1 MANLPNKEPLKINL
15 TQSTN
20 NSKYTCRNYGQNN
33 NDMKLNLNIQ
43 PLESWIKT
51 GKEPLLIAGPC
62 SAETE
67 DQLVATAHL
76 LAKTGRVSALRAGIW
91 KPRTRPG
98 EFEGIGSIGLEWL
111 KRAKEETGLPTA
123 VEVATAKHVEEA
135 LKAGVD
141 ILWVGARSTANP
153 FTVQEIADALKG
165 VDVPV
170 MVKNPV
176 NPDLT
181 LWIGALERINNAGI
195 TKLAA
200 IHRGFS
206 SYEKSAFRNE
216 PMWDLAINL
225 KTHAP
230 HLPIICDPSHI
241 SGNRD
246 LIPYISQ
253 KALDMDMQ
261 GLMIESHIDPTIAWT
276 DAKQQVTPAAL
287 EELIGRLTLRKP
299 ETRNVEVNDKLAD
312 LRNSIDKIDD
322 LVIQKMAE
330 RMQIVEQI
338 GNYKRDN
345 NITILQVNRWD
356 EILNKRT
363 SYARALKLSTEFA
376 EKLLELIHS
385 ESIRKQT
392 EIMNKDQVSVPAEKL
407 THV

>member
-1 MANLPNKEPLKINL
+1 
-15 TQSTN
+15 
-20 NSKYTCRNYGQNN
+20 
-33 NDMKLNLNIQ
+33 MKLNLNIQ
-43 PLESWIKT
+43 PLNTWITT
-51 GKEPLLIAGPC
+51 GNGPLVIAGPC

-76 LAKTGRVSALRAGIW
+76 LAATGKISALRAGIW

-141 ILWVGARSTANP
+141 ILWVGARSTVNP

-176 NPDLT
+176 NPDLS

-216 PMWDLAINL
+216 PMWDIAIQL
-225 KTHAP
+225 KTLAP
-230 HLPIICDPSHI
+230 ELPIINDPSHI
-241 SGNRD
+241 TGNRS
-246 LIPYISQ
+246 LIGYISQ
-253 KALDMDMQ
+253 KALDLDMQ
-261 GLMIESHIDPTIAWT
+261 GLMIESHIDPTVAWT
-276 DAKQQVTPAAL
+276 DAAQQVTPAAL
-287 EELIGRLTLRKP
+287 SEIIDHLALRKP
-299 ETRNVEVNDKLAD
+299 EISDAVVKDALSE
-312 LRNSIDKIDD
+312 LRSKIDKIDD
-322 LVIQKMAE
+322 LLIQKTAE
-330 RMQIVEQI
+330 RMQIAEKI
-338 GNYKRDN
+338 GQYKKDN
-345 NITILQVNRWD
+345 GITILQVNRWD
-356 EILNKRT
+356 EILQKRT
-363 SYARALKLSTEFA
+363 AYAKALKLSPEFT
-376 EKLLELIHS
+376 EKLLELLHA
-385 ESIRKQT
+385 ESIRRQT
-392 EIMNKDQVSVPAEKL
+392 EVMNKGEAQPAEKL
-407 THV
+407 THA

>member
-1 MANLPNKEPLKINL
+1 
-15 TQSTN
+15 
-20 NSKYTCRNYGQNN
+20 
-33 NDMKLNLNIQ
+33 MKLNLNIQ
-43 PLESWIKT
+43 PLSSWIKT
-51 GKEPLLIAGPC
+51 GKEPLVIAGPC

-76 LAKTGRVSALRAGIW
+76 LAATGKVSALRAGIW

-135 LKAGVD
+135 LKMGVD
-141 ILWVGARSTANP
+141 ILWVGARSTVNP

-176 NPDLT
+176 NPDLS

-216 PMWDLAINL
+216 PMWDIAIHL
-225 KTHAP
+225 KTLAP
-230 HLPIICDPSHI
+230 NLPIINDPSHI
-241 SGNRD
+241 TGNRD
-246 LIPYISQ
+246 LIGYISQ
-253 KALDMDMQ
+253 KALDLDMQ
-261 GLMIESHIDPTIAWT
+261 GLMIESHIDPTVAWT
-276 DAKQQVTPAAL
+276 DAAQQVTPAAL
-287 EELIGRLTLRKP
+287 AEIIDHLALRKP
-299 ETRNVEVNDKLAD
+299 EISSAEVKDALSE
-312 LRNSIDKIDD
+312 LRSKIDKIDD
-322 LVIQKMAE
+322 LLIQKAAE
-330 RMQIVEQI
+330 RMQISEKI
-338 GNYKRDN
+338 GQYKKEN

-356 EILNKRT
+356 EIMKKRT
-363 SYARALKLSTEFA
+363 AYAKALKLSPEFT
-376 EKLLELIHS
+376 EKLLELLHA
-385 ESIRKQT
+385 ESIRRQT
-392 EIMNKDQVSVPAEKL
+392 EVMNKIENKPAEKL
-407 THV
+407 THA

>member
-1 MANLPNKEPLKINL
+1 
-15 TQSTN
+15 
-20 NSKYTCRNYGQNN
+20 
-33 NDMKLNLNIQ
+33 MKLNLNIQ
-43 PLESWIKT
+43 PLNTWIN
-51 GKEPLLIAGPC
+51 GGSEPLLIAGPC

-76 LAKTGRVSALRAGIW
+76 LKNTGKIAALRAGIW

-111 KRAKEETGLPTA
+111 KRAKAETGLPTA

-135 LKAGVD
+135 LAAGVD

-176 NPDLT
+176 NPDIS

-216 PMWDLAINL
+216 PMWDIAIHL
-225 KTHAP
+225 KTLAP

-241 SGNRD
+241 TGNRD
-246 LIPYISQ
+246 LIGYVSQ
-253 KALDMDMQ
+253 KALDLDMQ
-261 GLMIESHIDPTIAWT
+261 GLMIESHIDPSVAWT

-287 EELIGRLTLRKP
+287 ADLIDRLVLRKP
-299 ETRNVEVNDKLAD
+299 EAGDAIVKDKLHD
-312 LRNSIDKIDD
+312 LRGTIDKIDD
-322 LVIQKMAE
+322 LLIQKIAE
-330 RMQIVEQI
+330 RMKIAEEI
-338 GNYKRDN
+338 GTYKRDN

-356 EILNKRT
+356 EILQKAI
-363 SYARALKLSTEFA
+363 SYGKALKLSEEFTEKF
-376 EKLLELIHS
+376 LELVHN
-385 ESIRKQT
+385 ESIRRQT
-392 EIMNKDQVSVPAEKL
+392 EIMNKDQAGQQAEKL
-407 THV
+407 THA

>member
-1 MANLPNKEPLKINL
+1 
-15 TQSTN
+15 
-20 NSKYTCRNYGQNN
+20 
-33 NDMKLNLNIQ
+33 MKLDLNIQ

-51 GKEPLLIAGPC
+51 GSEPLLIAGPC

-67 DQLVATAHL
+67 EQLVATAHL
-76 LAKTGRVSALRAGIW
+76 LAATGKVSALRAGIW

-98 EFEGIGSIGLEWL
+98 EFEGIGSIGLQWL
-111 KRAKEETGLPTA
+111 KRAKDETGLPTA

-176 NPDLT
+176 NPDLS

-206 SYEKSAFRNE
+206 SHEKTAFRNE
-216 PMWDLAINL
+216 PMWDLAISL
-225 KTHAP
+225 KTIAP
-230 HLPIICDPSHI
+230 HLPIINDPSHI
-241 SGNRD
+241 CGNRE
-246 LIPYISQ
+246 LLGYIAQ
-253 KALDMDMQ
+253 KAIDLDMQ
-261 GLMIESHIDPTIAWT
+261 GLMIESHIDPSVAWT

-287 EELIGRLTLRKP
+287 AEIIEHLTLRKP
-299 ETRNVEVNDKLAD
+299 EIRNSELKDKLAE
-312 LRNSIDKIDD
+312 LRKNIDKIDD
-322 LVIQKMAE
+322 LIIQKMAE
-330 RMQIVEQI
+330 RMQIAEKI
-338 GNYKRDN
+338 GTYKRDN
-345 NITILQVNRWD
+345 NITILQVNRWE
-356 EILNKRT
+356 EILNKRIN
-363 SYARALKLSTEFA
+363 YGKALKLSPEFT

-385 ESIRKQT
+385 ESIRRQT
-392 EIMNKDQVSVPAEKL
+392 EIMNKDKAGQEADKL

>member
-1 MANLPNKEPLKINL
+1 
-15 TQSTN
+15 
-20 NSKYTCRNYGQNN
+20 
-33 NDMKLNLNIQ
+33 MKLDLNIQ
-43 PLESWIKT
+43 PLDTWIT
-51 GKEPLLIAGPC
+51 ATKEPLLIAGPC

-76 LAKTGRVSALRAGIW
+76 LKNIGRVTALRAGIW

-111 KRAKEETGLPTA
+111 KRAKAETGLPTA

-165 VDVPV
+165 VDIPV

-176 NPDLT
+176 NPDIS

-216 PMWDLAINL
+216 PMWDIAIHL
-225 KTHAP
+225 KTLAP
-230 HLPIICDPSHI
+230 HLPLICDPSHI

-246 LIPYISQ
+246 LIGYVSQ
-253 KALDMDMQ
+253 KALDLDMQ
-261 GLMIESHIDPTIAWT
+261 GLMIESHIDPSVAWT

-287 EELIGRLTLRKP
+287 SELIDHLTLRKP
-299 ETRNVEVNDKLAD
+299 ETSNEQVNDKLSE

-322 LVIQKMAE
+322 LLIQKIAE
-330 RMQIVEQI
+330 RMKIAEQI
-338 GNYKRDN
+338 GNYKKDN
-345 NITILQVNRWD
+345 NITILQVGRWD
-356 EILNKRT
+356 EILTKRVN
-363 SYARALKLSTEFA
+363 YGKALKLSPDFT
-376 EKLLELIHS
+376 EKLLELLHS

-392 EIMNKDQVSVPAEKL
+392 EVMNAGQAAGQQAEKL

>member
-1 MANLPNKEPLKINL
+1 
-15 TQSTN
+15 
-20 NSKYTCRNYGQNN
+20 
-33 NDMKLNLNIQ
+33 MKLDLKIQ
-43 PLESWIKT
+43 PLSSWITAK
-51 GKEPLLIAGPC
+51 KEPLLIAGPC

-67 DQLVATAHL
+67 EQLVATAHL
-76 LAKTGRVSALRAGIW
+76 LANTGRVTALRAGIW

-111 KRAKEETGLPTA
+111 KRAKAETGLPTA
-123 VEVATAKHVEEA
+123 VEVATGKHVEEA

-141 ILWVGARSTANP
+141 IFWVGARSTVNP
-153 FTVQEIADALKG
+153 FTVQEIADALRG
-165 VDVPV
+165 VDIPV

-176 NPDLT
+176 NPDLS

-206 SYEKSAFRNE
+206 SFEKTAFRNE

-230 HLPIICDPSHI
+230 DLPIINDPSHI

-246 LIPYISQ
+246 LIPYVAQ
-253 KALDMDMQ
+253 KALDLDMQ
-261 GLMIESHIDPTIAWT
+261 GLMIESHIDPSVAWT

-287 EELIGRLTLRKP
+287 NDLIERLTLRKP
-299 ETRNVEVNDKLAD
+299 EVANTAVKDKLAE
-312 LRNSIDKIDD
+312 LRAQIDKIDD

-338 GNYKRDN
+338 GNYKKEN
-345 NITILQVNRWD
+345 GITILQVNRWD
-356 EILNKRT
+356 EILQKRT
-363 SYARALKLSTEFA
+363 NYAKALKLGTDFT
-376 EKLLELIHS
+376 EKLLELIHA

-392 EIMNKDQVSVPAEKL
+392 EIMNKTQGAAPVKESL
-407 THV
+407 THA

>member
-1 MANLPNKEPLKINL
+1 
-15 TQSTN
+15 
-20 NSKYTCRNYGQNN
+20 
-33 NDMKLNLNIQ
+33 MKLDLKIQ
-43 PLESWIKT
+43 PLSSWITPKS
-51 GKEPLLIAGPC
+51 EPLLIAGPC

-67 DQLVATAHL
+67 EQLVATAHL
-76 LAKTGRVSALRAGIW
+76 LAKTGKVTALRAGIW

-111 KRAKEETGLPTA
+111 KRAKAETGLPTA
-123 VEVATAKHVEEA
+123 IEVATGKHVEEA

-141 ILWVGARSTANP
+141 ILWVGARSTVNP
-153 FTVQEIADALKG
+153 FTVQEIADALRG
-165 VDVPV
+165 VDIPV

-176 NPDLT
+176 NPDLS

-206 SYEKSAFRNE
+206 SFEKSAFRNE

-230 HLPIICDPSHI
+230 ELPIINDPSHI

-246 LIPYISQ
+246 LISYVAQ
-253 KALDMDMQ
+253 KALDLDMQ
-261 GLMIESHIDPTIAWT
+261 GLMIESHIDPSVAWT

-287 EELIGRLTLRKP
+287 AELIDHLTLRKP
-299 ETRNVEVNDKLAD
+299 EVRSTEVNDKLAD
-312 LRNSIDKIDD
+312 LRKQIDKIDD
-322 LVIQKMAE
+322 LVIQKLAE
-330 RMQIVEQI
+330 RMQIVEKI
-338 GNYKRDN
+338 GNYKKDN
-345 NITILQVNRWD
+345 GITILQVSRWD
-356 EILNKRT
+356 EILQKRT
-363 SYARALKLSTEFA
+363 DYGKALKLDGEFT

-392 EIMNKDQVSVPAEKL
+392 EIMNKGQASQPHENL
-407 THV
+407 THA

>member
-1 MANLPNKEPLKINL
+1 
-15 TQSTN
+15 
-20 NSKYTCRNYGQNN
+20 
-33 NDMKLNLNIQ
+33 MKLNLNIQ
-43 PLESWIKT
+43 PLNTWIKT

-67 DQLVATAHL
+67 EQLVATAHL
-76 LAKTGRVSALRAGIW
+76 LAATGKVSALRAGIW

-141 ILWVGARSTANP
+141 ILWVGARSTVNP

-176 NPDLT
+176 NPDLS

-216 PMWDLAINL
+216 PMWDIAIQL
-225 KTHAP
+225 KTLAP
-230 HLPIICDPSHI
+230 ELPIINDPSHI
-241 SGNRD
+241 TGNRS
-246 LIPYISQ
+246 LIGYISQ
-253 KALDMDMQ
+253 KALDLDMQ
-261 GLMIESHIDPTIAWT
+261 GLMIESHIDPSVAWT
-276 DAKQQVTPAAL
+276 DAAQQVTPAAL
-287 EELIGRLTLRKP
+287 AEIIDHLALRKP
-299 ETRNVEVNDKLAD
+299 EISDAVVKDALSE
-312 LRNSIDKIDD
+312 LRSKIDKIDD
-322 LVIQKMAE
+322 LLIQKTAE
-330 RMQIVEQI
+330 RMQIAEKI
-338 GNYKRDN
+338 GQYKKDN
-345 NITILQVNRWD
+345 GITILQVNRWD
-356 EILNKRT
+356 EILQKRT
-363 SYARALKLSTEFA
+363 AYAKALKLSPEFT
-376 EKLLELIHS
+376 EKLLELLHA
-385 ESIRKQT
+385 ESIRRQT
-392 EIMNKDQVSVPAEKL
+392 EVMNKGEAQPAEKL
-407 THV
+407 THA